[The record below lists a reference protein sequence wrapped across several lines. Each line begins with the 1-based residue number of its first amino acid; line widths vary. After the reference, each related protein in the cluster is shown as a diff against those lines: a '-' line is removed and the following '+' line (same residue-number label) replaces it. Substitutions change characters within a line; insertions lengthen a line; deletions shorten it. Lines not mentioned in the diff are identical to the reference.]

1 MVQEYVG
8 LKQHQRVAMTALTT
22 LSLFKDDNQ
31 AENIQVNSV
40 PKTEICPTI
49 KTYIIVLTTLLC

>member
-1 MVQEYVG
+1 MQEYLG

-31 AENIQVNSV
+31 AENIQVNSA

-49 KTYIIVLTTLLC
+49 KTNIIVLATQLY